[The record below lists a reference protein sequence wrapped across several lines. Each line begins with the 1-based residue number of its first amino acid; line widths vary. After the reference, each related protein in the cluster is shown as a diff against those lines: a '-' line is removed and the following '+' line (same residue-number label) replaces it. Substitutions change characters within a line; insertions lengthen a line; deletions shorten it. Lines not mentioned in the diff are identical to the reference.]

1 MDSESAEKKQVRL
14 SIYNQT
20 FSLLVPG
27 DPAEIEQAAQEV
39 DELMTTIAR
48 SGNMDSTRV
57 AVLACLHLQDRVRT
71 LEREF
76 EEMKSSVED
85 RTRRLSTLLDG
96 VIEPADIPSD

>member
-1 MDSESAEKKQVRL
+1 MDSDNTGKAQVRL

-20 FSLLVPG
+20 FSLLVAG
-27 DPAEIEQAAQEV
+27 DPAEIEQAAHEV

-57 AVLACLHLQDRVRT
+57 AVLACLHLQDRVHT

-76 EEMKSSVED
+76 AEMKSRVD
-85 RTRRLSTLLDG
+85 DKTRRLSTLLDG
-96 VIEPADIPSD
+96 VIEGADASD

>member
-1 MDSESAEKKQVRL
+1 MEPENTGKRQVRL
-14 SIYNQT
+14 SIYNQS

-27 DPAEIEQAAQEV
+27 DPAEIEQAAHEV

-57 AVLACLHLQDRVRT
+57 AVLACLHLQDRVHT

-76 EEMKSSVED
+76 DEMRSRVDD

-96 VIEPADIPSD
+96 VIDATEPAD

>member
-1 MDSESAEKKQVRL
+1 MDSEKSPKTQIRL

-20 FSLLVPG
+20 FSLLVAG
-27 DPAEIEQAAQEV
+27 DPADMEQAAHEV

-76 EEMKSSVED
+76 TEMKSRVED
-85 RTRRLSTLLDG
+85 KTRRLSTLLDG
-96 VIEPADIPSD
+96 VIDPD